1 MTTVEM
7 LTKARTAMLRNE
19 PFFGV
24 LALRLEIV
32 EDPSCDTMWTDGRTL
47 GCNPDF
53 LSRLTFEETVGVI
66 AHEVLHSAMGHTYR
80 RGTRDRHT
88 WNEATDYTINGTL
101 REAGFKLPAGGYY
114 NGTFARM
121 TPEDVYEIIKKD
133 EGKKKPNPGD
143 TSGSGSEGKGEGD
156 AGEKG
161 GGNDDRPGDPGRS
174 GEVRDVPS
182 KDGGEGGEADRRE
195 AEIDWKVAVSQ
206 AASMAAA
213 MGDGMSEAI
222 ERAVKE
228 ILRPSIDWASALHRF
243 VHEQTA
249 KTETWNPP
257 DRRFIWQGV
266 YVPGLGGREAGHIVV
281 GFDTSGSI
289 GGAIVEKFAA
299 EIAAVRDEVGAEV
312 TVIYAD
318 NAVRRVE
325 HFDKGEEIVLH
336 PAGGGG
342 TDFGPVFEYVDREN
356 IQPAC
361 LIYLTDLAGTF
372 PREEPPYPVL
382 WAVMGGIEKVPF
394 GEVLRIK

>member
-1 MTTVEM
+1 
-7 LTKARTAMLRNE
+7 
-19 PFFGV
+19 
-24 LALRLEIV
+24 
-32 EDPSCDTMWTDGRTL
+32 
-47 GCNPDF
+47 
-53 LSRLTFEETVGVI
+53 
-66 AHEVLHSAMGHTYR
+66 
-80 RGTRDRHT
+80 
-88 WNEATDYTINGTL
+88 
-101 REAGFKLPAGGYY
+101 
-114 NGTFARM
+114 
-121 TPEDVYEIIKKD
+121 
-133 EGKKKPNPGD
+133 
-143 TSGSGSEGKGEGD
+143 
-156 AGEKG
+156 
-161 GGNDDRPGDPGRS
+161 
-174 GEVRDVPS
+174 
-182 KDGGEGGEADRRE
+182 
-195 AEIDWKVAVSQ
+195 
-206 AASMAAA
+206 MAAA

-249 KTETWNPP
+249 KTETWVPP

-312 TVIYAD
+312 TVVYAD

-361 LIYLTDLAGTF
+361 LIYLTDLEGRF
-372 PREEPPYPVL
+372 PKDAPPFPVL
-382 WAVMGGIEKVPF
+382 WAVIGGGDVAPF